1 MGVSGPTTVDL
12 RRNAR
17 SDTRL
22 QHTLPTRLLDGTVAG
37 WGCSGLVAPSKG
49 VNSHSGSHSLH
60 SLPLQSSLTP
70 LTLTPNL
77 AQSASLQSPT
87 RSKSVVSNGR
97 NGRNGRQKTCMTYKT
112 QFGFPGLVFWSKS
125 RCSRIP
131 CGEHATMHETDRTA
145 STASRQNDQ
154 VFFAK
159 IAENRPN
166 FPKRL
171 VTLTPGSTHTT
182 HSHSGLDS
190 LRSLSLRARLTPLT
204 LTPDSAHSPPC

>member
-1 MGVSGPTTVDL
+1 MYS
-12 RRNAR
+12 
-17 SDTRL
+17 
-22 QHTLPTRLLDGTVAG
+22 
-37 WGCSGLVAPSKG
+37 VAPSKG

-112 QFGFPGLVFWSKS
+112 QFGVPGLVFWSKS

-131 CGEHATMHETDRTA
+131 PPAASTPRCTNDETDRTA
-145 STASRQNDQ
+145 SIASRQKDQ

-159 IAENRPN
+159 TAENRPN
-166 FPKRL
+166 FPKWL
-171 VTLTPGSTHTT
+171 VTLTPGSTHTP

-190 LRSLSLRARLTPLT
+190 LHSLSLRARLTPLT
-204 LTPDSAHSPPC
+204 LTPDSAHSLTHAPLATAF